1 MNEKNRALIIGG
13 GISGKLVARVLSEYF
28 KEVVMIEMDEEA
40 IGPVSRKGVPQGNHL
55 HALLH
60 AGEQG
65 LESLFPGITESF
77 YSGGAVKIN
86 STKDL
91 AWFHHGVWKL
101 RYDGGY
107 TTTLQTRPHLEWHIE
122 KHIKS
127 IPNIHI
133 LYKHLVKDYVWDKKQ
148 NKVLGLE
155 LKDSDGNLRTLF
167 SDMVVDA
174 SGAGSFTA
182 AWLEKLG
189 VSIPIET
196 ADIGLCYVSK
206 FFRLPDDPDRDWA
219 IKLIYPDPPAEKIG
233 GTLSK
238 VEGNRYIVTLIGY
251 QNTIDEKE
259 AVSGNMAFLDL
270 AKKLPRPDIHNE
282 LLSGEPLGETA
293 VYRIPRI
300 TWRRYDKVNNLPE
313 GLLLIGDAVCRID
326 PVFGQGMS
334 IAVLEAL
341 RLQEIMRNKNLPLSK
356 SIRLFHKKAAEI
368 ISPIWAMVMAEDL
381 RYPGISG
388 KAPFGLSFQKW
399 FSKQIFL
406 LSAKDEKIYDS
417 FIKVMNLVEPATTLL
432 KPGILG
438 RVFFISR
445 SNTKKLD

>member
-1 MNEKNRALIIGG
+1 MKNRALIIGG
-13 GISGKLVARVLSEYF
+13 GIAGKLAARVLSEHF
-28 KEVVMIEMDEEA
+28 IEVVIIEKDKEA
-40 IGPVSRKGVPQGNHL
+40 AGPGTRKGVPQGSHL

-77 YSGGAVKIN
+77 YSGGALKIN

-107 TTTLQTRPHLEWHIE
+107 TTTLQTRFHLEWQIE
-122 KHIKS
+122 NYIKS
-127 IPNIHI
+127 IPNISF
-133 LYKHLVKDYVWDKKQ
+133 LYKHFVKNFVWDEKQ
-148 NKVLGLE
+148 NKVIGLE
-155 LKDSDGNLRTLF
+155 MKDSDGNPWTLLA
-167 SDMVVDA
+167 DIVVDA

-189 VSIPIET
+189 ISIPVET

-206 FFRLPDDPDRDWA
+206 FFRLPDHPDMDWA
-219 IKLIYPDPPAEKIG
+219 IKLIYPNPPAEKIG
-233 GTLSK
+233 GALSK
-238 VEGNRYIVTLIGY
+238 VEGNRYITTLFGY
-251 QNTIDEKE
+251 QNAFNEKE
-259 AVSGNMAFLDL
+259 AAASNEAFLEL
-270 AKKLPRPDIHNE
+270 AKKLPKPDIHNE
-282 LLSGEPLGETA
+282 LLAGEPLGETA
-293 VYRIPRI
+293 VYRIPRM
-300 TWRRYDKVNNLPE
+300 TWRRYDKTNNLPE

-341 RLQEIMRNKNLPLSK
+341 RLQEIMWNKTLPLSK
-356 SIRLFHKKAAEI
+356 GIRDYHRKAAEI
-368 ISPIWAMVMAEDL
+368 ISPIWTMVMAENL
-381 RYPGISG
+381 RYPGISD
-388 KAPFGLSFQKW
+388 KIPFGLSFQQW
-399 FSKQIFL
+399 FTKQIFL

-417 FIKVMNLVEPATTLL
+417 FIKVMNLVEPAAILL

-438 RVFFISR
+438 SVFLNNR
-445 SNTKKLD
+445 GNRKKLD